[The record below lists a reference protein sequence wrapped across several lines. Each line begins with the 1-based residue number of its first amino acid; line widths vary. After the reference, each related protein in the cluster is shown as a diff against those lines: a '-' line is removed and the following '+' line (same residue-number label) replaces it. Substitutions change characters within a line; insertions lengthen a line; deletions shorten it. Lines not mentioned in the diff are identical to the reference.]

1 MTMMTFKHVA
11 VSLLALVMST
21 GVASAYY
28 DFYYD
33 NFYYEYNGDAGNS
46 VTLVDCKRGY
56 VSGSITI
63 PSSVTD
69 YKKTYRVTRIGPAAI
84 SSCTGLTS
92 VTIPNTVNSIGE
104 YAFKNCTGLTSV
116 TIPESVTSIGN
127 GAFQNCTVLTSV
139 TVPKSVTSIGNGA
152 FSYCSGLISIEVSS
166 SNIKYDSRNNCNA
179 IIERKTNTLIAGC
192 KYTTIP
198 NSVTRI
204 GNFAFYGCTDLT
216 SVIIPNSVTG
226 IGNYAFYDCTAL
238 KSIYSKIQE
247 PFDIDESVFRY
258 KDWVGFPATIYIPQN
273 TRDLYLACKG
283 WIKSDLNI
291 VEMNF
296 INGEKFT
303 QHTSEGIEMTF
314 TVVDQERKTCQ
325 VGGAVPNK
333 EDYYYLAVPENATG
347 TVTIPA
353 TVTAG
358 YVNDYEVIGI
368 DTIAFKNRSAITKI
382 IIPNSVTYI
391 NQRAFLGCTGIT
403 SAFIPN
409 SVTSI
414 GAEAFNGCT
423 SLASVDISY
432 NITSIED
439 GTFAGCT
446 SLTELDIPNN
456 VTTIG
461 KGALPSTLKEVYSFN
476 QNPPSVSSNCLF
488 DNYSNEVYKDKTLYV
503 PIPDNYKSCEP
514 WKYFGQIEMI
524 GGDTIDII
532 SSEVATG
539 TYYFQNVS
547 TGQYLTAG
555 NNWGTQ
561 ASLDDTGID
570 ITIEKGYYGYSL
582 NTMIDNWGACYLNV
596 DGDGAVYCD
605 QAQGDWLFMEKADG
619 VYALTKDGLNYLAY
633 DGNSTALTL
642 SYSSDDDK
650 AQWRLVTKDERVE
663 AMWDGMYEGTVD
675 LEHPVDA
682 TFLLPCANFG
692 RNDTRIGQWEGA
704 PARGGANTNM
714 NAEKFNTDYDVYQVL
729 EGIPE
734 GWYKVKAQG
743 FYREGADENYQITP
757 AEELRRNGE
766 EHLYAQFYANGVST
780 PVHSIFDGAGQCD
793 YTGKESEWGYVP
805 NSQADASAYFDK
817 GLYEHEWEVLVTDGT
832 LRIGVRKE
840 AAVYRDWTCFD
851 NFRLLYTGEYH
862 EESQTLAQSI
872 TIDQNSL
879 SFTEAGQTAQLTAT
893 VLPHNTTDKS
903 VTWKSADRNVAT
915 VNANGLVTAVGN
927 GTTEITATTQDGTNL
942 TARCAVTVDIPTV
955 IPETDYTT
963 YVGTTAADWGTDAM
977 VGWAAPAVT
986 TRDGRETALAERYH
1000 EPADVTGIVLEQT
1013 VTGLL
1018 SGVYKAVLYANAY
1031 YTPGRNFDSDIS
1043 DGQLDVVYIFA
1054 NDSQQYIPVHIGTTV
1069 SVHGEYEIVASVVD
1083 GTLRLGMMCEK
1094 TGTNWHS
1101 IQIKSLDRIG
1111 GIPTGIET
1119 VDNGQWIKDN
1129 VVYDLQGRKI
1139 NNNAKKGLYIIN
1151 GKKVVK

>member
-21 GVASAYY
+21 GVASAEEISY
-28 DFYYD
+28 DFVVSSYYYKINSD
-33 NFYYEYNGDAGNS
+33 RES
-46 VTLVDCKRGY
+46 VTVVGY
-56 VSGSITI
+56 GGGGGEVTI
-63 PSSVTD
+63 PSYAFGYDNITRSSKNFSVTAIRD
-69 YKKTYRVTRIGPAAI
+69 YAFMECTGITKVTIPDNVKSIGKGAFEK
-84 SSCTGLTS
+84 CTGLKE
-92 VTIPNTVNSIGE
+92 VIIGN
-104 YAFKNCTGLTSV
+104 K
-116 TIPESVTSIGN
+116 VTSIG
-127 GAFQNCTVLTSV
+127 V
-139 TVPKSVTSIGNGA
+139 GA
-152 FSYCSGLISIEVSS
+152 FSYCDGLTSIQVYFGNE
-166 SNIKYDSRNNCNA
+166 NYTDADCNA

-192 KYTTIP
+192 KNTTIP
-198 NSVTRI
+198 NGVKLI
-204 GNFAFYGCTDLT
+204 GDFAFYGCKGLT
-216 SVIIPNSVTG
+216 SVTIPESVKG
-226 IGNYAFYDCTAL
+226 IGKYAFYDCTGL
-238 KSIYSKIQE
+238 TSVTIPNSLTSIGVSAFFNCTCLNTITSYIQK
-247 PFDIDESVFRY
+247 PFDLDESVFQY
-258 KDWVGFPATIYIPQN
+258 EQDGN
-273 TRDLYLACKG
+273 THTYQGAWLYVPYGTGDLYRARNG
-283 WIKSDLNI
+283 WKNFNI
-291 VEMNF
+291 WEMD
-296 INGEKFT
+296 FT
-303 QHTSEGIEMTF
+303 ITDNMFKYPTSEGIEMTF
-314 TVVDQERKTCQ
+314 TIVDKWEKTCQ
-325 VGGAVPNK
+325 VGGAVPDK
-333 EDYYYLAVPENATG
+333 EDYYYFAVPENTTG

-353 TVTAG
+353 TV
-358 YVNDYEVIGI
+358 YDYKVIGI
-368 DTIAFKNRSAITKI
+368 DTIAFKNRSAITEI

-391 NQRAFLGCTGIT
+391 NQEAFWGCRGLYSLI
-403 SAFIPN
+403 IPN
-409 SVTSI
+409 SVT
-414 GAEAFNGCT
+414 
-423 SLASVDISY
+423 
-432 NITSIED
+432 
-439 GTFAGCT
+439 
-446 SLTELDIPNN
+446 
-456 VTTIG
+456 TIG
-461 KGALPSTLKEVYSFN
+461 EGALPSTLEELFSLN
-476 QNPPSVSSNCLF
+476 PNPPSVSSNRLF
-488 DNYSNEVYKDKTLYV
+488 DNNSNEVYEDKTLYV
-503 PIPDNYKSCEP
+503 PTPEKYSSSEP
-514 WKYFGQIEMI
+514 WSYFDQVRYIN
-524 GGDTIDII
+524 DKDYYDNDVT
-532 SSEVATG
+532 TG
-539 TYYFQNVS
+539 VYYLQNVA

-555 NNWGTQ
+555 NAWGTQ

-570 ITIEKGYYGYSL
+570 ITIEKGDYGYYL
-582 NTMIDNWGACYLNV
+582 NTKIDNWGSCYLNI
-596 DGDGAVYCD
+596 DNGAVYCD
-605 QAQGDWLFMEKADG
+605 QPKDYWFFVKTGDG
-619 VYALTKDGLNYLAY
+619 VYALTMDGENYLSY
-633 DGNSTALTL
+633 GDSSGALTL
-642 SYSSDDDK
+642 DDYEGYSDYFYIFS
-650 AQWRLVTKDERVE
+650 QWRLVTKEERVA
-663 AMWDGMYEGTVD
+663 AMVGATKDN
-675 LEHPVDA
+675 PVDA

-692 RNDTRIGQWEGA
+692 RNDTRIAQWEGA
-704 PARGGANTNM
+704 PGRGGANTNM

-734 GWYKVKAQG
+734 GWYKVRAQG
-743 FYREGADENYQITP
+743 FYREGADENYQIPP

-766 EHLYAQFYANGVST
+766 EHLYAQFYANDVST

-840 AAVYRDWTCFD
+840 APVYRDWTCFD

-1013 VTGLL
+1013 VTGLP

-1054 NDSQQYIPVHIGTTV
+1054 NDSRQYIPVHIGTSV
-1069 SVHGEYEIVASVVD
+1069 SVHDEYEIEASVPD

-1111 GIPTGIET
+1111 GIAAGIET

>member
-1 MTMMTFKHVA
+1 MMTFKHMA

-21 GVASAYY
+21 GVASAYSFRDY
-28 DFYYD
+28 PFHYSKNADGESVTVVGYEGGGGEVTIPSYAYQYFGGGSPMKEYKVTAIGDFAFCDCTGITKVTVNNNVESIGKGAFERCIGLTQVYIGGGVTSIGVGAFSYCDGLTSITVSGSNNYYYD
-33 NFYYEYNGDAGNS
+33 NTCDAIIETKTNTLIAGCKNTTIPNGVKLIGDFAFYGCKGLTS
-46 VTLVDCKRGY
+46 VT
-56 VSGSITI
+56 I
-63 PSSVTD
+63 PESV
-69 YKKTYRVTRIGPAAI
+69 KGIGKYAFYD
-84 SSCTGLTS
+84 CTGLTS
-92 VTIPNTVNSIGE
+92 VTIPNS
-104 YAFKNCTGLTSV
+104 L
-116 TIPESVTSIGN
+116 TSIGVS
-127 GAFQNCTVLTSV
+127 AFFNCTCLNKITS
-139 TVPKSVTSIGNGA
+139 
-152 FSYCSGLISIEVSS
+152 Y
-166 SNIKYDSRNNCNA
+166 
-179 IIERKTNTLIAGC
+179 
-192 KYTTIP
+192 
-198 NSVTRI
+198 
-204 GNFAFYGCTDLT
+204 
-216 SVIIPNSVTG
+216 
-226 IGNYAFYDCTAL
+226 
-238 KSIYSKIQE
+238 IQK
-247 PFDIDESVFRY
+247 PFDLDESVFQYEQDGYTYTY
-258 KDWVGFPATIYIPQN
+258 KGAWLYVPYGTG
-273 TRDLYLACKG
+273 DLYRARNG
-283 WIKSDLNI
+283 WKNFNI
-291 VEMNF
+291 WEMD
-296 INGEKFT
+296 FT
-303 QHTSEGIEMTF
+303 ITDNMFKYPTSEGIEMTF
-314 TVVDQERKTCQ
+314 TIVDEWEKTCQ
-325 VGGAVPNK
+325 VGGAVPDK
-333 EDYYYLAVPENATG
+333 EDYYYFAVPENTTG

-353 TVTAG
+353 TV
-358 YVNDYEVIGI
+358 YDYKVIGI
-368 DTIAFKNRSAITKI
+368 DAIAFKNRSAITEI

-391 NQRAFLGCTGIT
+391 NQKAFLDCTGIT
-403 SAFIPN
+403 SVDIPN

-414 GAEAFNGCT
+414 GAEAFSGCRGLT
-423 SLASVDISY
+423 KITIPESVM
-432 NITSIED
+432 
-439 GTFAGCT
+439 
-446 SLTELDIPNN
+446 
-456 VTTIG
+456 TIG
-461 KGALPSTLKEVYSFN
+461 VRALPSTLEEVYSLN
-476 QNPPSVSSNCLF
+476 PNPPSVSDNYLF
-488 DNYSNEVYKDKTLYV
+488 DYYYLHEVYEDKTLYV
-503 PIPDNYKSCEP
+503 PTPEKYSSCEP
-514 WKYFGQIEMI
+514 WKYFGQIRYI
-524 GGDTIDII
+524 YDKDYYDNDVT
-532 SSEVATG
+532 TG
-539 TYYFQNVS
+539 VYYFQNVA

-555 NNWGTQ
+555 NAWGTQ

-570 ITIEKGYYGYSL
+570 IKIEKGDYGYSL
-582 NTMIDNWGACYLNV
+582 NTKIDNWGACYLNI
-596 DGDGAVYCD
+596 DNGDVYCD
-605 QAQGDWLFMEKADG
+605 QPQGYWFFVKTDDG
-619 VYALTKDGLNYLAY
+619 AYALTMDGENYLSY
-633 DGNSTALTL
+633 GDNSGALTL
-642 SYSSDDDK
+642 VDYEGYSDYYDIFS
-650 AQWRLVTKDERVE
+650 QWRLVTKEERVA
-663 AMWDGMYEGTVD
+663 AMAGATKDS
-675 LEHPVDA
+675 PVDA

-704 PARGGANTNM
+704 PSRGGANTNM
-714 NAEKFNTDYDVYQVL
+714 NAEKFNTDYDVYQEL
-729 EGIPE
+729 TNIPN

-766 EHLYAQFYANGVST
+766 EHLYAQFYANDVST

-793 YTGKESEWGYVP
+793 YTGTESEWGYVP

-851 NFRLLYTGEYH
+851 NFRLFYTGEYH

-903 VTWKSADRNVAT
+903 VTWKSADWNVAT

-963 YVGTTAADWGTDAM
+963 YVGTTAADWGTDAL

-1000 EPADVTGIVLEQT
+1000 ESADVTGIVLEQT
-1013 VTGLL
+1013 VTGLP

-1054 NDSQQYIPVHIGTTV
+1054 NDSQQYIPVHIGTSV
-1069 SVHGEYEIVASVVD
+1069 SVHGEYEIKTSVPD

-1111 GIPTGIET
+1111 GIATGIET

>member
-1 MTMMTFKHVA
+1 MTMMTFRHMA

-21 GVASAYY
+21 VVASAYY

-33 NFYYEYNGDAGNS
+33 NFYYEYNGDTGNS

-92 VTIPNTVNSIGE
+92 VTIPNTVNSIDE

-152 FSYCSGLISIEVSS
+152 FSYCSGLTSIEVSS

-179 IIERKTNTLIAGC
+179 IIETKTNTLIGGC
-192 KYTTIP
+192 KKTTIP

-247 PFDIDESVFRY
+247 PFDIDESVFQY
-258 KDWVGFPATIYIPQN
+258 KDGVGFPATIYIPQN
-273 TRDLYLACKG
+273 TRDLYLACEG
-283 WIKSDLNI
+283 WIKSDLEI
-291 VEMNF
+291 REMNF

-325 VGGAVPNK
+325 VGGAIPNK
-333 EDYYYLAVPENATG
+333 EGYYYLAVPENATG

-368 DTIAFKNRSAITKI
+368 DAIAFKNRSAITKI

-391 NQRAFLGCTGIT
+391 NPRAFLGCTGIT

-432 NITSIED
+432 KITSIED

-446 SLTELDIPNN
+446 SLTELDIPKN

-524 GGDTIDII
+524 DGDTIDII

-539 TYYFQNVS
+539 AYYFQNVA

-555 NNWGTQ
+555 NAWGTQ

-570 ITIEKGYYGYSL
+570 ITIEEWDYDYYL
-582 NTMIDNWGACYLNV
+582 NTKIDNWGSCYLNI
-596 DGDGAVYCD
+596 DNGAVYCD
-605 QAQGDWLFMEKADG
+605 QPMGRWLFVQKGDG
-619 VYALTKDGLNYLAY
+619 VYALTMNGLNYLAY

-704 PARGGANTNM
+704 PGRSGANTNM

-734 GWYKVKAQG
+734 GWYKVRAQG

-766 EHLYAQFYANGVST
+766 EHLYAQFYANDVST

-793 YTGKESEWGYVP
+793 YTGTESEWGYVP

-851 NFRLLYTGEYH
+851 NFRLFYTGEYH

-903 VTWKSADRNVAT
+903 VTWKSADWNVAT

-1013 VTGLL
+1013 VMGLP

-1054 NDSQQYIPVHIGTTV
+1054 NDSRQYIPVHIGTSV
-1069 SVHGEYEIVASVVD
+1069 SVHGEYEIEASVPD

-1111 GIPTGIET
+1111 GIAAGIET